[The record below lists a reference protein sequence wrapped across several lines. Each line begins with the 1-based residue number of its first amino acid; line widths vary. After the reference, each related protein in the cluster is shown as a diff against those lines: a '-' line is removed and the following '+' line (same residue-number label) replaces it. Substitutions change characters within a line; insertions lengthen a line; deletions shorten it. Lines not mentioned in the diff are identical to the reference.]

1 MFALKKFS
9 SLALLV
15 LSLSYQVSGHA
26 IVTPALGVTGTPARS
41 DVTKPSTNT
50 PCGKGVNV
58 ASAISGSTAVQASGN
73 AFTVS
78 VTNFNGW
85 VVLFLIQIIN
95 LFIFVFIFNSSGKD
109 GSTELVKSSIDPSG
123 TGNSFTGGS
132 VTFTTN
138 GDANPSTTGTVQVSG
153 TLPSGTTCTGGNDGA
168 SCLVSFTTA
177 GGFGNCVL
185 VSQGTGAGTAA
196 AATNGTT
203 TTTGTGTGNTT
214 TTTTTTGKGHRKNKA
229 KQNAAAAVSAP
240 RLFIAATQILTTF

>member
-1 MFALKKFS
+1 MMPRSDIRIMFALKKFS

-78 VTNFNGW
+78 VTNFNG
-85 VVLFLIQIIN
+85 
-95 LFIFVFIFNSSGKD
+95 GKD

-229 KQNAAAAVSAP
+229 KQNAAAAGT
-240 RLFIAATQILTTF
+240 RLARSLKMRKELGEQLLKKRSWVWAE

>member
-85 VVLFLIQIIN
+85 VVLFLISKLSIYLSSSSSLI
-95 LFIFVFIFNSSGKD
+95 LVERMALPNS
-109 GSTELVKSSIDPSG
+109 
-123 TGNSFTGGS
+123 
-132 VTFTTN
+132 
-138 GDANPSTTGTVQVSG
+138 
-153 TLPSGTTCTGGNDGA
+153 
-168 SCLVSFTTA
+168 
-177 GGFGNCVL
+177 
-185 VSQGTGAGTAA
+185 
-196 AATNGTT
+196 
-203 TTTGTGTGNTT
+203 
-214 TTTTTTGKGHRKNKA
+214 
-229 KQNAAAAVSAP
+229 
-240 RLFIAATQILTTF
+240 